1 MIAAVTD
8 LGGRITGAHRTWL
21 DRDGFDPVRLGK
33 APIDSP
39 RRAMGN
45 LLGNAVRFGIAHDVA
60 AAGEGIETVLSL
72 RCVLPDMPM
81 KAALSARASRGHPVS
96 GNAAPALCRSRQ
108 RSGWRT
114 AQWLV
119 SSAEPTRH
127 GSTRSPCR
135 PRATTSTLIYVA
147 SASMRCGRQCGYS
160 LSRRTSRA
168 SCLCEVWPERVSVGP
183 ARCRRVR
190 NVRALPSE
198 RTAPAAFLRG
208 RPCGKRP
215 GPAMA
220 AAGYFPPRARRMGL
234 HIFIH
239 RATARFASGSKISV
253 LRHPP
258 LRSGRCAVQVRSARR
273 VLSS

>member
-108 RSGWRT
+108 RSGWRRRNG
-114 AQWLV
+114 WSLR
-119 SSAEPTRH
+119 P
-127 GSTRSPCR
+127 SPR
-135 PRATTSTLIYVA
+135 GTDR
-147 SASMRCGRQCGYS
+147 
-160 LSRRTSRA
+160 
-168 SCLCEVWPERVSVGP
+168 
-183 ARCRRVR
+183 
-190 NVRALPSE
+190 
-198 RTAPAAFLRG
+198 RG
-208 RPCGKRP
+208 RLVAP
-215 GPAMA
+215 G
-220 AAGYFPPRARRMGL
+220 RRL
-234 HIFIH
+234 Q
-239 RATARFASGSKISV
+239 R
-253 LRHPP
+253 
-258 LRSGRCAVQVRSARR
+258 
-273 VLSS
+273 